1 MPVWQAEAE
10 AQSPGSRS
18 RPEGGPGFAAQ
29 LLASDPTLPTQGCKA
44 PLDLGLAPGSASPR
58 PI

>member
-10 AQSPGSRS
+10 AQSPGPHS
-18 RPEGGPGFAAQ
+18 RPEGGPGFVAR
-29 LLASDPTLPTQGCKA
+29 LLASDLMLPAQGYKA